1 MSTEGVRIELF
12 TSTSVD
18 AHVEMSNPGGDPTGT
33 DAVWLTGQ
41 TYTDTANGITIAVTN
56 FNPTGNPT
64 AQITV
69 TSTGTQTQTNKGAY
83 YLRKLAMINK

>member
-1 MSTEGVRIELF
+1 MATEGVRIELF
-12 TSTSVD
+12 TSTNVD
-18 AHVEMSNPGGDPTGT
+18 VHLEMSNPGGDPTST

-41 TYTDTANGITIAVTN
+41 TYTDTVNGITIAVTN

-69 TSTGTQTQTNKGAY
+69 TSTGTQTQAHRAQSSLKV
-83 YLRKLAMINK
+83 R

>member
-1 MSTEGVRIELF
+1 
-12 TSTSVD
+12 
-18 AHVEMSNPGGDPTGT
+18 MSNPGGDPTST

-56 FNPTGNPT
+56 FNPTGDPT

-69 TSTGTQTQTNKGAY
+69 TSTGTQTQAHRAQSSLKV
-83 YLRKLAMINK
+83 R